1 MDEKLVES
9 IYETLGC
16 KHQISKEFIR
26 TILKSIFRF
35 DKKQGV
41 YDLQNIEEFG
51 EVGLLVEINNR
62 YKKIKKYYE
71 VDDDK
76 REELQLT
83 EESIMKDY
91 MDIAIF
97 AMISYIYQAG
107 KWK

>member
-1 MDEKLVES
+1 MNEELVEG
-9 IYETLGC
+9 IYETIGC

-71 VDDDK
+71 IDDDK
-76 REELQLT
+76 REELMLS
-83 EESIMKDY
+83 EKSIMKDY

-97 AMISYIYQAG
+97 AMISYIYKLG

>member
-71 VDDDK
+71 IDNDK

>member
-9 IYETLGC
+9 IYESLGC
-16 KHQISKEFIR
+16 KHKISKEFIR
-26 TILKSIFRF
+26 TILKSVFRF

-76 REELQLT
+76 REELMLT

-97 AMISYIYQAG
+97 AMISYIYQLG

>member
-1 MDEKLVES
+1 MNEGLVKD
-9 IYETLGC
+9 IYELSGC
-16 KHQISKEFIR
+16 KHKISKEFIR
-26 TILKSIFRF
+26 TILKLIFRF

-76 REELQLT
+76 REELMLT
-83 EESIMKDY
+83 EKSITKDY

-97 AMISYIYQAG
+97 AIISYIYKLG